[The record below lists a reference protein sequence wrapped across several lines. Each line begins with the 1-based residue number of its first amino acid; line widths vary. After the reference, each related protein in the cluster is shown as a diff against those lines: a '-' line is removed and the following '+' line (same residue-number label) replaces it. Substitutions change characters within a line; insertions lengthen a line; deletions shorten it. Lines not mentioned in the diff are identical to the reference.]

1 MLKHTYIH
9 HIHRKRLRE
18 RQSITV
24 QNEEEEVAAEG
35 RERETTNFSTR
46 MMAEDVRKDM
56 RREEKKLIHSHQR
69 KRDEEDTKVKKK
81 NRANR
86 K

>member
-24 QNEEEEVAAEG
+24 QNEEEG
-35 RERETTNFSTR
+35 RERERETANFSTR
-46 MMAEDVRKDM
+46 MMAEDIRKDM
-56 RREEKKLIHSHQR
+56 RREEDDSFSR
-69 KRDEEDTKVKKK
+69 KREKTKKIDLKT
-81 NRANR
+81 R
-86 K
+86 